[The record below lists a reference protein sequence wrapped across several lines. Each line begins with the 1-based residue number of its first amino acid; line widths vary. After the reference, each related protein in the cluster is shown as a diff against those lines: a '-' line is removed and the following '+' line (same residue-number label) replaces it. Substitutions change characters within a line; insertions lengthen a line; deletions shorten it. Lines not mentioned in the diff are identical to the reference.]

1 MERLPPLAR
10 QLSRREFVAVAAA
23 LGLGSVGASCS
34 SESSSVAL
42 TSEVAAESGSV
53 PDPIDYVISRWRK
66 DRFARGSYSFLAV
79 DAKPEDRAVIAQPT
93 GGRLFF
99 AGEATHSDFPAT
111 VHGALLSGQRAAA
124 EIIAEDV
131 ESVIIIG
138 AGVAGLAAAKHLVA
152 AGRDVQVLE
161 ARDRIGGRVWTD
173 RSLGVPLDMGASWI
187 HGVRRNPLTDLADEL
202 DIKRAT
208 TDYGN
213 HIVRDVQGRIVD
225 EDDLP
230 DDFEVVTSIEHEYAA
245 DRAELSPQADDEGEE
260 FGGGDVLFPDG
271 YSALIQGLDTGFQV
285 NLAAEVDLVDTTGP
299 SVGVH
304 TADEIFAAEAVLVTV
319 PLGVLKAGTI
329 NFVPAL
335 SPAMLGAIDRLGM
348 GLLNKVYLRFPSVF
362 WDEDADL
369 IGYVGPKRGY
379 FAEWLNIAK
388 YTGEPILVGFN
399 ASSAADE
406 IEELS
411 DAEIITQAMT
421 ALRNMYEG

>member
-10 QLSRREFVAVAAA
+10 QLSRREFVSAAAA
-23 LGLGSVGASCS
+23 LGLSSVGASCS

-42 TSEVAAESGSV
+42 ASEAAAESRSV

-79 DAKPEDRAVIAQPT
+79 DAKPEDRAVIAKPT

-124 EIIAEDV
+124 EIIAQDV

-245 DRAELSPQADDEGEE
+245 DRAELSPR
-260 FGGGDVLFPDG
+260 P
-271 YSALIQGLDTGFQV
+271 T
-285 NLAAEVDLVDTTGP
+285 
-299 SVGVH
+299 
-304 TADEIFAAEAVLVTV
+304 
-319 PLGVLKAGTI
+319 
-329 NFVPAL
+329 
-335 SPAMLGAIDRLGM
+335 MR
-348 GLLNKVYLRFPSVF
+348 
-362 WDEDADL
+362 
-369 IGYVGPKRGY
+369 
-379 FAEWLNIAK
+379 AK
-388 YTGEPILVGFN
+388 
-399 ASSAADE
+399 SSAAAMSFFPTD
-406 IEELS
+406 
-411 DAEIITQAMT
+411 TQ
-421 ALRNMYEG
+421 R

>member
-10 QLSRREFVAVAAA
+10 QLSRREFVSVAAA
-23 LGLGSVGASCS
+23 LGLSSVGASCS

-42 TSEVAAESGSV
+42 ASEAAAESRSV
-53 PDPIDYVISRWRK
+53 PDPIDYVITRWRK
-66 DRFARGSYSFLAV
+66 DRFARGSYSFLAI
-79 DAKPEDRAVIAQPT
+79 DAKPEDREVIAQPT

-124 EIIAEDV
+124 EIIAQDV

-187 HGVRRNPLTDLADEL
+187 HGVRGNPLTDLADEL

-213 HIVRDVQGRIVD
+213 HIVRDAQGRIVD

-230 DDFEVVTSIEHEYAA
+230 EDFEVVTSIEHEYAA
-245 DRAELSPQADDEGEE
+245 DHAELSPQADDEGDE
-260 FGGGDVLFPDG
+260 FGGGDVLFPSG
-271 YSALIQGLDTGFQV
+271 YSTLIRGLDTGFQV
-285 NLAAEVDLVDTTGP
+285 NLGAEVDLVDTTGP
-299 SVGVH
+299 TVGVH
-304 TADEIFAAEAVLVTV
+304 TADETFAAEAVLVTV

-335 SPAMLGAIDRLGM
+335 SPARLGAIDRLGM
-348 GLLNKVYLRFPSVF
+348 GLLNKVSLRFPSVF

-411 DAEIITQAMT
+411 DTEVIAQAMT

>member
-10 QLSRREFVAVAAA
+10 QLSRREFVSAAAA
-23 LGLGSVGASCS
+23 LGLSSVGASCS

-42 TSEVAAESGSV
+42 ASEAAAESRSV
-53 PDPIDYVISRWRK
+53 PDPIDYVITRWRK
-66 DRFARGSYSFLAV
+66 DRFARGSYSFLAI
-79 DAKPEDRAVIAQPT
+79 DAKPEDREVIAQPT

-124 EIIAEDV
+124 EIIAQDV

-187 HGVRRNPLTDLADEL
+187 HGVRGNPLTDLADEL

-213 HIVRDVQGRIVD
+213 HIVRDAQGRIVD

-230 DDFEVVTSIEHEYAA
+230 EDFEVVTSIEHEYAA
-245 DRAELSPQADDEGEE
+245 DHAELSPQADDEGDE
-260 FGGGDVLFPDG
+260 FGGGDVLFPSG
-271 YSALIQGLDTGFQV
+271 YSTLIRGLDTGFQV
-285 NLAAEVDLVDTTGP
+285 NLGAEVDLVDTTGP
-299 SVGVH
+299 TVGVH
-304 TADEIFAAEAVLVTV
+304 TADETFAAEAVLVTV

-335 SPAMLGAIDRLGM
+335 SPARLGAIDRLGM
-348 GLLNKVYLRFPSVF
+348 GLLNKVSLRFPSVF

-411 DAEIITQAMT
+411 DTEVIAQAMT

>member
-10 QLSRREFVAVAAA
+10 QLSRREFVSAAAA
-23 LGLGSVGASCS
+23 LGLSSVGASCS

-42 TSEVAAESGSV
+42 ASEAAAESRSV
-53 PDPIDYVISRWRK
+53 PDPIDYVITRWRK
-66 DRFARGSYSFLAV
+66 DRFARGSYSFLAI
-79 DAKPEDRAVIAQPT
+79 DAKPEDREVIAQPT

-124 EIIAEDV
+124 EIIAQDV

-138 AGVAGLAAAKHLVA
+138 AGVAGLAAAKHLIA

-187 HGVRRNPLTDLADEL
+187 HGVRGNPLTDLADEL

-213 HIVRDVQGRIVD
+213 HIVRDAQGRIVD

-230 DDFEVVTSIEHEYAA
+230 EDFEVVTSIEHEYAA
-245 DRAELSPQADDEGEE
+245 DHAELSPQADDEGDE
-260 FGGGDVLFPDG
+260 FGGGDVLFPSG
-271 YSALIQGLDTGFQV
+271 YSTLIRGLDTGFQV
-285 NLAAEVDLVDTTGP
+285 NLGAEVDLVDTTGP
-299 SVGVH
+299 TVGVH
-304 TADEIFAAEAVLVTV
+304 TADETFAAEAVLVTV

-335 SPAMLGAIDRLGM
+335 SPARLGAIDRLGM
-348 GLLNKVYLRFPSVF
+348 GLLNKVSLRFPSVF

-411 DAEIITQAMT
+411 DTEVIAQAMT

>member
-10 QLSRREFVAVAAA
+10 QLSRREFVSVAAA
-23 LGLGSVGASCS
+23 LGLSSGGASCS

-42 TSEVAAESGSV
+42 ASEAAAESRSV
-53 PDPIDYVISRWRK
+53 PDPIDYVITRWRK
-66 DRFARGSYSFLAV
+66 DRFARGSYSFLAI
-79 DAKPEDRAVIAQPT
+79 DAKPEDREVIAQPT

-124 EIIAEDV
+124 EIIAQDV

-187 HGVRRNPLTDLADEL
+187 HGVRGNPLTDLADEL

-213 HIVRDVQGRIVD
+213 HIVRDAQGRIVD

-230 DDFEVVTSIEHEYAA
+230 EDFEVVTSIEHEYAA
-245 DRAELSPQADDEGEE
+245 DHAELSPQADDEGDE
-260 FGGGDVLFPDG
+260 FGGGDVLFPSG
-271 YSALIQGLDTGFQV
+271 YSTLIRGLDTGFQV

-299 SVGVH
+299 TVGVH